1 MNSRLEKAEEQ
12 FSVLEDKIMASSE
25 TEQKKEELQNMKTD
39 QGTQWPHQT

>member
-39 QGTQWPHQT
+39 QGTQ